1 MVVLLSEPV
10 VDPIASGYLIQTSP
24 KLRYPGKRL
33 GFAVNAAASH
43 SNSRGNVPRAAASR
57 DIALRRF

>member
-1 MVVLLSEPV
+1 MAVLLSEPV

-33 GFAVNAAASH
+33 GFAVICGGRPQE
-43 SNSRGNVPRAAASR
+43 SRGRSARGSEP
-57 DIALRRF
+57 